1 MIQVVTV
8 TPGQLQVAFSGNIY
22 VEEAKAIRES
32 LNGYIDRGYQSI
44 SIDLSGVDNIDGTG
58 LGALVSIHA
67 RAKGKGG
74 YVVIKGLHGSI
85 KELFELTRLNQVFD
99 IK

>member
-8 TPGQLQVAFSGNIY
+8 TPLKLQVAFSGSIY
-22 VEEAKAIRES
+22 VEEAKAIGES
-32 LNGYIDRGYQSI
+32 LNGYINKGYQSI
-44 SIDLSGVDNIDGTG
+44 SIDLSGVDYIDGTG

-67 RAKGKGG
+67 RVRGKGG
-74 YVVIKGLHGSI
+74 NVEIKGLHGI
-85 KELFELTRLNQVFD
+85 TKELFELTQLNKVFD